1 MANYNSLK
9 ATINADI
16 KTNHEQEITGSILN
30 SVLIGMVDNLAAG
43 YLFKGVATPATNPGT
58 PDQNVCYIAGAGT
71 YTHFN
76 NTTIDDGEVGVFL
89 YNGAWTVE
97 RVSLASAN
105 SLTISTDVPDLG
117 YNEADPQTI
126 ADQMGQSVED
136 VLSASAVR
144 FEDGESNSYYKAI
157 GSYGEAG
164 GYITFIGRD
173 KVYQYNVDAN
183 GYITDTK
190 VTSLA
195 PDDELSENSENA
207 VQNKVVKAAFDAKQD
222 KDTNAVAGNVAVMDA
237 NGNSKGSNVP
247 LDNVAKIDGQYD
259 TLTSGYAG
267 NLIDKSDAGS
277 EQQIMFRK
285 TGGATKVAA
294 STRAMFKRLLG
305 RTIVW
310 NQLIQNGDFSNGTT
324 GWIAYHSTIEMSDGV
339 MRVNYNGGGTT
350 GVYQDYVLTF
360 GARRV
365 IYVEAYVR
373 CATAKKVRLTWLGYS
388 FGSTTLVAGQWTKVS
403 AITTVEPLYQTY
415 RRIGVEST
423 EMSEGEYYE
432 VRSFRCTDLT
442 VMYGAGYEPA
452 SVAEFENVYNK
463 PYYPHCTAEFIHNVA
478 QTYEAIGLNQWDE
491 EWETGAYNASGDPVA
506 GANTIRSKNYNKCNA
521 GAEYYFKIPDVAQD
535 SYMGFIC
542 WYDADKNFIK
552 REAIGPY
559 AYLTRTSPANACYF
573 RFDIRREYGTVY
585 NHDICINL
593 SNADINDTYASYVKA
608 TATLGLSAF
617 RVKDGQGNI
626 TTIHGLKGT
635 GATYNEIDVEN
646 KTYIERVEMRAYQ
659 SGDDSDTSVL
669 TDGTNTLAPLAEPV
683 VYDLVDEMPEYS
695 QVWGVGTENI
705 LPEGVDENGVPKT
718 TPLRAVIYYPKDYTG
733 IINNLPKN
741 YISKDSLTNMLNALK
756 SAGIIRSFT
765 MTWNAEMQMYNFTI
779 S

>member
-58 PDQNVCYIAGAGT
+58 PDQNVYYIAGAGT

-97 RVSLASAN
+97 RMSLASTN
-105 SLTISTDVPDLG
+105 FLTISTDVPDLG
-117 YNEADPQTI
+117 YDEADPHTI
-126 ADQMGQSVED
+126 AELMGQSIDD
-136 VLSASAVR
+136 VLATGAVR
-144 FEDGESNSYYKAI
+144 FVGDVVVSYYKVI
-157 GSYGEAG
+157 GRYGAEG
-164 GYITFIGRD
+164 GYITFIGVD
-173 KVYQYNVDAN
+173 NIYQYDVNAD

-207 VQNKVVKAAFDAKQD
+207 IQNKVVKAAMDAMDAAKQD
-222 KDTNAVAGNVAVMDA
+222 VLTFD
-237 NGNSKGSNVP
+237 NVP
-247 LDNVAKIDGQYD
+247 TEGSTNPVTSGGIKTALDEKANIDGQYD

-267 NLIDKSDAGS
+267 NLIDKSDNGS

-285 TGGATKVAA
+285 TGGTTEVAA

-305 RTIVW
+305 RSLVW
-310 NQLIQNGDFSNGTT
+310 NQQCANGDFADNSNINSMSSGTYIVSNGICEVTPDVNSNS
-324 GWIAYHSTIEMSDGV
+324 GISRKMSEMAKPNNHKFYI
-339 MRVNYNGGGTT
+339 RFEH
-350 GVYQDYVLTF
+350 Q
-360 GARRV
+360 GAA
-365 IYVEAYVR
+365 I
-373 CATAKKVRLTWLGYS
+373 
-388 FGSTTLVAGQWTKVS
+388 KVS
-403 AITTVEPLYQTY
+403 TFNIGSFDVPQHDSMTKCSHIVTVGSESFAFDLVYLRNKTG
-415 RRIGVEST
+415 GV
-423 EMSEGEYYE
+423 
-432 VRSFRCTDLT
+432 FRLKNTICIDLSL
-442 VMYGAGYEPA
+442 MYGAGYEPA
-452 SVAEFENVYNK
+452 TVAEFESIYNK
-463 PYYPHCTAEFIHNVA
+463 PYYPHCTAAFIHNVA
-478 QTYEAIGLNQWDE
+478 QTYEAIGFNQWDE
-491 EWETGAYNASGDPVA
+491 EWEIGTLNYDGTITSGSKLC
-506 GANTIRSKNYNKCNA
+506 SKNFIPIIP
-521 GAEYYFKIPDVAQD
+521 GATYYFKIPFACF
-535 SYMGFIC
+535 YAA
-542 WYDADKNFIK
+542 YDANKVNLLPSSAWLYALNNSGAVTFGNDVHYIK
-552 REAIGPY
+552 LGSVDNK
-559 AYLTRTSPANACYF
+559 TT
-573 RFDIRREYGTVY
+573 Y

-593 SNADINDTYASYVKA
+593 SNTDINGAYAPYIKA

-617 RVKDGQGNI
+617 RVKDSQGNI

-635 GATYNEIDVEN
+635 GAAYDEIDTEG
-646 KTYIERVEMRAYQ
+646 KRYIERVEMRAYQ
-659 SGDDSDTSVL
+659 SGDDSDASVL
-669 TDGTNTLAPLAEPV
+669 TDGTNTLAPLAVPV
-683 VYDLVDEMPEYS
+683 VYDLVDDVPTDC
-695 QVWGVGTENI
+695 QTWGVGTENI

-733 IINNLPKN
+733 TINNLPKN

-765 MTWNAEMQMYNFTI
+765 MIWNAETQTYNFTI